1 MDSSR
6 CRLNLLLVAVAFGG
20 LAWAVPLVHAQQNEI
35 AKLLAE
41 DGTAGDS
48 FGWSVSIDGDT
59 AIIGAFNDD
68 DSGTDSGSAYVFT
81 RSEGGWTQQA
91 KLLPSDGAEG
101 DFFGFSVSISGD
113 KAIVGAYGDDNDD
126 RDNSGSVYIFTRTND
141 IWTEQAKLLA
151 SDGARADYFGRSVSI
166 NNDTAVIGAHGDDND
181 DNGGDS
187 GSVYIFTR
195 SGGAWTE
202 QAKLLPAD
210 GAVDD
215 AFGLSVSIDDD
226 TAVIGAV
233 GDDDNGI
240 GSGSAYVFT
249 RSGSVWTEQAKLL
262 PGDGALGDQFGWSV
276 SINGNSAVIG
286 AYGNQDNGRLTGSA
300 YVFTRS
306 GDAWAEQAKLLP
318 VDGSSD
324 TRFGWSVS
332 ISGDTAVIGSIDD
345 DDNGNSSGSAYVF
358 TRSGSVWTEQAKLL
372 PSDGEASEQ
381 FGNSVS
387 ISDDIVAIGAR
398 WDNDNGNS
406 AGSAYIFEVG
416 LDTDGDGLLDDWELN
431 GIPYT
436 GGDGVTRRFMLP
448 GADPNYKDLYVEV
461 DAMSGLSLS
470 STSISMLET
479 AFNFAP
485 VSNPDGFDG
494 INLHILTDD
503 TNLPHVAVWQTD
515 GCWPL
520 DFDSWRLN
528 WYGTGVE
535 RSDPEFPSLL
545 EAKAK
550 AYRYCIVADTAGPDK
565 VGGCAPI
572 PGDNLVIY
580 IGASHLNDSDHAA
593 AFMHELGHNLG
604 LDHGG
609 GDGLNG
615 KPNYPSIMNYVL
627 AYDTPWNHAFWQMDY
642 SREGI
647 VSFLSLNESALDENI
662 GVGTPASYYAN
673 YAMPFGVNA
682 LDGSGNTVRKIMY
695 VSLDGWKTDFG
706 DTAGTGFQ
714 DGSYDTGVVQDLNY
728 AVDVPAGLI
737 FPSEPSPGDTLV
749 PYNDWANISLKLA
762 AAIGPGAPAPVY
774 PTDELTEE
782 AVLWI
787 ADNFPTPPVLCPADV
802 NRDGNLD
809 FFDLQVY
816 LNWYAAGDLQAD
828 LIADGILDF
837 FDVQEFLNLYAAGCP

>member
-1 MDSSR
+1 VDSSR
-6 CRLNLLLVAVAFGG
+6 CRLNLFLVALCGV
-20 LAWAVPLVHAQQNEI
+20 LAWAVPLAHAQQNEV

-41 DGTAGDS
+41 DGTADAW
-48 FGWSVSIDGDT
+48 FGHSI
-59 AIIGAFNDD
+59 AI
-68 DSGTDSGSAYVFT
+68 DSGTIAVGAARDNANGFRSGAAYLFDAVTGAQILKLLPNDGVEFDEFGFSIAMDDGVVAVGARHDDGGNGTRHGSVYLFNASTGVQINKISPSDGDWMDEFGYSIAIDNGIVAVGARQEDDNGTESGSAYLFSVT
-81 RSEGGWTQQA
+81 TGAQIA
-91 KLLPSDGAEG
+91 KLLPTDDSWVLYFGASIDIDNGIVAVGANETDNINSAVSG
-101 DFFGFSVSISGD
+101 SAYLFDASTGVQIVKLLPDREEVGFFGGAIAIDNGIVAVGTALNYLFAGGHAAFLFDASNGTQISELIPSGPPSGFGFSVAIDNGVVAVGGARNCNNDQCLGAAYLFDVTTGAQLLSLLPSEGENQEQFGYSI
-113 KAIVGAYGDDNDD
+113 AIDNDIVAVGA
-126 RDNSGSVYIFTRTND
+126 R
-141 IWTEQAKLLA
+141 E
-151 SDGARADYFGRSVSI
+151 
-166 NNDTAVIGAHGDDND
+166 
-181 DNGGDS
+181 
-187 GSVYIFTR
+187 
-195 SGGAWTE
+195 
-202 QAKLLPAD
+202 
-210 GAVDD
+210 
-215 AFGLSVSIDDD
+215 
-226 TAVIGAV
+226 
-233 GDDDNGI
+233 DDDNGD
-240 GSGSAYVFT
+240 GSGSAY
-249 RSGSVWTEQAKLL
+249 
-262 PGDGALGDQFGWSV
+262 
-276 SINGNSAVIG
+276 
-286 AYGNQDNGRLTGSA
+286 
-300 YVFTRS
+300 
-306 GDAWAEQAKLLP
+306 
-318 VDGSSD
+318 
-324 TRFGWSVS
+324 
-332 ISGDTAVIGSIDD
+332 
-345 DDNGNSSGSAYVF
+345 
-358 TRSGSVWTEQAKLL
+358 
-372 PSDGEASEQ
+372 
-381 FGNSVS
+381 
-387 ISDDIVAIGAR
+387 
-398 WDNDNGNS
+398 
-406 AGSAYIFEVG
+406 IFDVG

-520 DFDSWRLN
+520 DFDSWRLS